1 MTVASQQPVETAAKR
16 LRNWLVGLAHA
27 EYTLTGRLKD
37 DVETLKADHDR
48 LLAERDSLRALLEE
62 AKATIQEAGEQ
73 LWLLARDRK
82 NPPLIVKECADM
94 RDRITARLNE
104 DRP

>member
-1 MTVASQQPVETAAKR
+1 MTSAA
-16 LRNWLVGLAHA
+16 
-27 EYTLTGRLKD
+27 
-37 DVETLKADHDR
+37 DR
-48 LLAERDSLRALLEE
+48 LDAMVKESIDTLRPALDEALALRADRDSLRALLEE
-62 AKATIQEAGEQ
+62 AKATIHEAGEQ